1 MTHCRTHPPFYEV
14 EENWVCVKR
23 PPIVPPDTAKDYIIT
38 GVFFAIL
45 FGGIIYVINS
55 SKALQLIDN

>member
-1 MTHCRTHPPFYEV
+1 MNCRQYPPFYEV
-14 EENWVCVKR
+14 EQNGTCVSN
-23 PPIVPPDTAKDYIIT
+23 PPKVAPDTAKDYIIT

-55 SKALQLIDN
+55 SK